1 MQGTILFSVALAL
14 GAPALKDPPK
24 KDLNL
29 AGEWIVE
36 SQVTNGR
43 PLKSKIERKYI
54 FSADGKWTQTTS
66 TSKITPKLT
75 RAFTIDDKNKPAAI
89 DMKLSALATSTM
101 YTGIV
106 KIEGDTMTL
115 CYSRKADERP
125 TKFESPE
132 RSTFILI
139 VLKRAKPKE

>member
-1 MQGTILFSVALAL
+1 MNIFLITALVL
-14 GAPALKDPPK
+14 SAPALKDPPK

-36 SQVTNGR
+36 SQTTNGR
-43 PLKSKIERKYI
+43 PLKSKIERRYI
-54 FSADGKWTQTTS
+54 FSADGKWTMTT
-66 TSKITPKLT
+66 TKAKITPKLT

-89 DMKLSALATSTM
+89 DMKLSGLAASTT

-115 CYSRKADERP
+115 CYSRNGDERP

-132 RSTFILI
+132 GSTVVLI
-139 VLKRAKPKE
+139 VLKRVKKE